1 MDTRFSLLPFPQRFD
16 GTDIALSI
24 LVMPRLG
31 PAWNGDPLA
40 QMIAD
45 FPALGDTTPAFADA
59 DIRLEARIH
68 AGLEDFPTH
77 DPVDSIVPLPGASG
91 VPADARTLF
100 QELVAPLPG
109 RFQLT
114 TDAPRL
120 AEAVR
125 PQIFVKKYLPKSY
138 RSAFLFTGPRSPQA
152 VTDDSYQCAVK
163 AGGAPNPNF
172 QVTPD
177 AVSWGQIYAYC
188 LRHPMLARRL
198 GLIREA
204 SFTPPPGAFD
214 EGGYLFVDLAADSA
228 YRAQRDADFAFVK
241 RYAARIP
248 RLQGGAARQLF
259 APALFPVLFDD
270 PLVPGPP
277 PALGNFDRVFA
288 EAAGFDDGFVK
299 IVHARQP
306 VSQNLLMEAPDDF
319 PPLNDAGVSMGGDD
333 DNMVIRQNRALMED
347 PSVPPVPGSPQRLD
361 APSGVFAYRFDVRE
375 IGAAGWTSL
384 TRVRSRTP
392 LSIGAINLGVFEGEL
407 GVEVHP
413 AQFDGDQVAGQFW
426 LPMYIA
432 HWTGGSLVLPDETA
446 AALFMTEQEVRGQA
460 ALGRLYE
467 PVGLEATPLRY
478 GTTYEVR
485 ARLMDPT
492 GGGPTVEDD
501 PIVEGAAPIATQPFR
516 RHVSPQPVRVAGA
529 PTLPEDPLDTYFA
542 GNALTI
548 ERPLLN
554 YPSVVFTGKYAD
566 PIPLLQA
573 ASVALQGQESFG
585 IPDPDATRLRIEVEV
600 RGLKLDNA
608 LSLSGREPFYLL
620 YVTHRDFPADFAAA
634 LTVPLDFR
642 DAATLRY
649 GDPNDLGDLGL
660 SVPEIDAL
668 AEIVLPTAREIRL
681 TLRAVGDEDPAYFA
695 PGAHV
700 GRPLQIKMRREAAD
714 ERGLLADLAPAE
726 SIRGIY
732 LQPDP
737 PELFD
742 GRLQSR
748 LFRRR
753 QTTERPTMIQRLAQA
768 LRLEQKG
775 LTLVGRRGERVVFG
789 CSRRIR
795 HTLAPDQ
802 SSLTLAGADELLNH
816 WIVALTLRLN
826 RDWSW
831 DNASKVA
838 FEIFREQRFLA
849 DPEIDDNGGAPIGDL
864 EIDQTISNLAL
875 ADPDRASTR
884 LVFLDAVEPK
894 STRPRPGAPG
904 ETRFPD
910 EIVVDYRIETR
921 LRAAPAQADPPRAY
935 QLRLPVT
942 TRPMQLPRLVS
953 AGVALSTYRRDAAY
967 SATEP
972 RRRMLWLEFE
982 EAVRDPG
989 DGYFIRLLAYGP
1001 DPLLS
1006 DNRLETFAA
1015 PPEPEIPLDPELI
1028 RVIAPGQSDDQ
1039 AGQAAMQPMER
1050 ASGSD
1055 RHFLVPLPPGLG
1067 PDAPE
1072 LFGFFTY
1079 EIRVGHMGV
1088 WSTAQGRFGR
1098 PLRAT
1103 GAQHP
1108 APTLFCTVFRDRAL
1122 LRVEAPFA
1130 EAVLNGKTI
1139 TADPPRS
1146 ELWALLYAQVKQAD
1160 GKDWRNILL
1169 DDRKLRVL
1177 PRVRRRVEDAA
1188 GNLSVAFQN
1197 VDAPARGATSWTDAE
1212 VKTLLRR
1219 LGLPPDAPLSAL
1231 CVEILP
1237 SLRNL
1242 RARDADPDR
1251 PTPSGQSQPDALGA
1265 LAFATRAPARR
1276 AEDDGVRPLT
1286 DELGHHRILRT
1297 SPLTPAPAVC

>member
-1 MDTRFSLLPFPQRFD
+1 MDTYLSLLPFPQRVE
-16 GTDIALSI
+16 GGRITLSVM
-24 LVMPRLG
+24 VMPRLSA
-31 PAWNGDPLA
+31 AWNGDPLSPV
-40 QMIAD
+40 IAD
-45 FPALGDTTPAFADA
+45 FPNPGDTTPAFADA

-68 AGLEDFPTH
+68 AGLEDFPT
-77 DPVDSIVPLPGASG
+77 DAPVDATVALPDASG
-91 VPADARTLF
+91 VQADARTLF
-100 QELVAPLPG
+100 QEMVAPVPG
-109 RFQLT
+109 RFQLSA
-114 TDAPRL
+114 DPPRL
-120 AEAVR
+120 AEPAR
-125 PQIFVKKYLPKSY
+125 PQIFVKKYLPQSY
-138 RSAFLFTGPRSPQA
+138 RDAFLFTGPRSPQA
-152 VTDDSYQCAVK
+152 VTDDSYHCAMK
-163 AGGAPNPNF
+163 GGAAFNPNF
-172 QVTPD
+172 QITPD
-177 AVSWGQIYAYC
+177 TVSWGQIYAYC
-188 LRHPMLARRL
+188 LRHPLLARRL
-198 GLIREA
+198 GLIRETTFA
-204 SFTPPPGAFD
+204 APPGVFD
-214 EGGYLFVDLAADSA
+214 DGGFLFVGLVPDSA
-228 YRAQRDADFAFVK
+228 YRAQADADAAFVK

-248 RLQGGAARQLF
+248 RLQAGAARQLF
-259 APALFPVLFDD
+259 APVLFPVLIDD
-270 PLVPGPP
+270 PLIPGPP
-277 PALGNFDRVFA
+277 PAPGNFDGVFA
-288 EAAGFDDGFVK
+288 EAASFDDGFVK

-306 VSQNLLMEAPDDF
+306 VSQNLLMETPDGF
-319 PPLNDAGVSMGGDD
+319 PPLNDTGVSMGGDD
-333 DNMVIRQNRALMED
+333 DDLVIRQNRALMED
-347 PSVPPVPGSPQRLD
+347 PSVPPAPGMPQRLD
-361 APSGVFAYRFDVRE
+361 APSGVFAYRFDVRAV
-375 IGAAGWTSL
+375 GQAAWTSL
-384 TRVRSRTP
+384 TRVRSRAP
-392 LSIGAINLGVFEGEL
+392 LTIGAVDLGVFEGEL
-407 GVEVHP
+407 GVEAHP

-426 LPMYIA
+426 LPMYLA

-446 AALFMTEQEVRGQA
+446 ADLYMTEQEVRGQA

-467 PVGLEATPLRY
+467 PMGLDATPLRY
-478 GTTYEVR
+478 GASYEIR
-485 ARLMDPT
+485 CRLMDPT
-492 GGGPTVEDD
+492 GGGPALDD
-501 PIVEGAAPIATQPFR
+501 EPVTEGAAPIAALPFR
-516 RHVSPQPVRVAGA
+516 RHVAPQPVRVAGA

-542 GNALTI
+542 GDALSVD
-548 ERPLLN
+548 RPLLN

-585 IPDPDATRLRIEVEV
+585 IPDPDATRLRIDVEV

-608 LSLSGREPFYLL
+608 LSLSGREPFYRL
-620 YVTHRDFPADFAAA
+620 YTTHRDFPVDFAAT
-634 LTVPLDFR
+634 LTLPLAFR

-660 SVPEIDAL
+660 SVAEIDAL

-681 TLRAVGDEDPAYFA
+681 TLRAVGDPDPAYFA
-695 PGAHV
+695 PGADV
-700 GRPLQIKMRREAAD
+700 GRPLQIKLRRESTD
-714 ERGLLADLAPAE
+714 ERGLLAELAPAE

-753 QTTERPTMIQRLAQA
+753 QTTERPTMIQRLALA

-802 SSLTLAGADELLNH
+802 SSLTLAGRDELLNH
-816 WIVALTLRLN
+816 WIVALTLRLD

-831 DNASKVA
+831 DNARKVA

-849 DPEIDDNGGAPIGDL
+849 DAEIDDNDGGPVGDI
-864 EIDQTISNLAL
+864 EIDQTIDNLAL

-894 STRPRPGAPG
+894 SARPRAGAPG
-904 ETRFPD
+904 EARFPD
-910 EIVVDYRIETR
+910 EIALDYRIETR
-921 LRAAPAQADPPRAY
+921 FRAAPEQADPPRAY

-942 TRPMQLPRLVS
+942 TRPAQVPRLVS
-953 AGVALSTYRRDAAY
+953 AGVALSAYRRDATYA
-967 SATEP
+967 ATEP
-972 RRRMLWLEFE
+972 RRRFLWLEVE
-982 EAVRDPG
+982 EPVRDPN
-989 DGYFIRLLAYGP
+989 DSYFIRLLAYGP

-1015 PPEPEIPLDPELI
+1015 PEEPEIALDPELI

-1039 AGQAAMQPMER
+1039 AGLAAMQPMER

-1079 EIRVGHMGV
+1079 EIRVGHAGV

-1098 PLRAT
+1098 PLRTT

-1130 EAVLNGKTI
+1130 QAVLNGKTI
-1139 TADPPRS
+1139 TAEPPRS

-1177 PRVRRRVEDAA
+1177 PRVRRRVEDPA

-1197 VDAPARGATSWTDAE
+1197 VDAPARGATAWTDAE
-1212 VKTLLRR
+1212 VRMLLRV
-1219 LGLPPDAPLSAL
+1219 LGLPEDAPLSAL
-1231 CVEILP
+1231 CVEVLP
-1237 SLRNL
+1237 SLRNF
-1242 RARDADPDR
+1242 RGRDEDPDR
-1251 PTPSGQSQPDALGA
+1251 PAPAGLSQAGA
-1265 LAFATRAPARR
+1265 LSTLAVAARAPAPP

-1286 DELGHHRILRT
+1286 DELGHFRILRT